1 MQYEDEQDYIMR
13 MIKESVRVL
22 ASLILGKK
30 YVQVTLPPENKYQ
43 VSGSKEPEWKEL
55 TDNGHINEAEN
66 SLLEKIDY
74 QNQADVEEA
83 LLFYE
88 YVSRKGNDFLKQCNY
103 SEEEV
108 LEGLKNLARRSG
120 YAGILEMIE

>member
-30 YVQVTLPPENKYQ
+30 YVQVTLPLENKYQ
-43 VSGSKEPEWKEL
+43 VSGSKKPEWKEL
-55 TDNGHINEAEN
+55 VDNGHINKAEN
-66 SLLEKIDY
+66 ILLEKIDC

-88 YVSRKGNDFLKQCNY
+88 YVSGKGNDFLNKHEY

-108 LEGLKNLARRSG
+108 LDGLRNLAKRSG
-120 YAGILEMIE
+120 FEGIIEIIK